1 MKNLILLSTIFSF
14 SFFSQSQVT
23 DTVSLNA
30 GLTNEAFYS
39 LLNGELYNDIN
50 NDWDI
55 AFQTNSTFSTSILI
69 NDGAGTELY
78 LYPGTVA
85 DWTTLDTTGMI
96 STWTQRYNS
105 DTSWSYG
112 AFSTDQSGF
121 DVGWGAYNMI
131 THQITGDRLFVIKLS
146 NNTYQKIWIKSLI
159 SGVFEFRH
167 ANLNNTM
174 DMTHTLSKSN
184 FSTKNFG
191 YYSLQNH
198 SSKDKEPASTDWDL
212 YFGKFTAFIPSEYL
226 VTGIL
231 QNENTEAAKVY
242 PVNDPSTYIDW
253 QTGIYSKQI
262 STIGHDWKTF
272 NMSTFQYDIADSTV
286 YFVKTQNNDVFK
298 LIFKHFGGSGT
309 GDIVFTKE
317 HIHFSG
323 IESENIASLIELYPN
338 PANDIIN
345 VVYHSNQNLN
355 LTLLDIS
362 GKAVLNS
369 VLPANQFVTT
379 ISVFDIKTGVYI
391 LRLSNNNTFITKKLS
406 IN

>member
-1 MKNLILLSTIFSF
+1 MKNLIFLSIFLSF
-14 SFFSQSQVT
+14 SFLTNSQTT
-23 DTVSLNA
+23 DTVSLSS

-39 LLNGELYNDIN
+39 LLDGELYNDLN

-69 NDGAGTELY
+69 NAGSGTELY
-78 LYPGTVA
+78 LYPGTVS
-85 DWTTLDTTGMI
+85 DWTTLDTNGMV
-96 STWTQRYNS
+96 SGWTQRFNS

-112 AFSTDQSGF
+112 AFSSDQSGF
-121 DVGWGAYNMI
+121 DVGWGTYNMV

-146 NNTYQKIWIKSLI
+146 NNSYQKIWIKSLI

-174 DMTHTLSKSN
+174 DMTHTLNKSN

-191 YYSLQNH
+191 YYSLQSH
-198 SSKDKEPASTDWDL
+198 SSKDKEPASTNWDL
-212 YFGKFTAFIPSEYL
+212 YFGKFTAFIPTEYL

-242 PVNDPSTYIDW
+242 PLNDPLTYIDW
-253 QTGIYSKQI
+253 QSAVYSKQI

-272 NMSTFQYDIADSTV
+272 NMGTFQYDIADSTV

-298 LIFKHFGGSGT
+298 LIFTHFGGNTT

-317 HIHFSG
+317 HIHYSG
-323 IESENIASLIELYPN
+323 INSENNVSLIELYPN
-338 PANDIIN
+338 PANDLVNI
-345 VVYHSNQNLN
+345 VYQSNQDVVMSVI
-355 LTLLDIS
+355 DIS
-362 GKAVLNS
+362 GKSVLND
-369 VLPANQFVTT
+369 VLPGNQFIAN
-379 ISVFDIKTGVYI
+379 ISVSNLKSGVYI
-391 LRLSNNNTFITKKLS
+391 LRLTTNNTLITKKLI